1 MHVKYI
7 NSISTFSFVFPF
19 EFVLKLSMLFT
30 FASTQCQMKD
40 LALDCIRPPLL
51 NSIHQYCSDL
61 FSMFFFCFMYHKS
74 H

>member
-1 MHVKYI
+1 M
-7 NSISTFSFVFPF
+7 FPF

-30 FASTQCQMKD
+30 FVSTQCQMKD

-61 FSMFFFCFMYHKS
+61 FSMFFFLVLCATNLIKS
-74 H
+74 IFAQYCAFTL